1 MAINTNDPATIP
13 DVSKI
18 CSVYRR
24 ELGRYDYYLVRR
36 PPSPKQAPRTNP
48 VGIALADVIPDL
60 PRPAKH
66 IGRGGQAI
74 GTIANDGRMAID
86 VNDVVLGAVIAGAV
100 SAFVGWLL
108 R

>member
-1 MAINTNDPATIP
+1 MAIDTKNPATIP

-36 PPSPKQAPRTNP
+36 PPSPKHVLRTNP
-48 VGIALADVIPDL
+48 VGIALADAIPDL
-60 PRPAKH
+60 PRPAKL
-66 IGRGGQAI
+66 IGHGEQAI
-74 GTIANDGRMAID
+74 GTIASDGRMVLD